1 VKAGCPRYSQNCGAR
16 RTAAVMCVS
25 WPVLRSGRRWA
36 LGAVARVTL
45 CWHGSHRRAPQ
56 DPIMPRIAVGGFHHE
71 TNTFSATPATYEDFV
86 VADGWPGLTRGD
98 DILTV
103 FRDRNIGL
111 CGFLDVARERGW
123 MIVPALWCQANPS
136 GRPTADAYERV
147 AGELVA
153 RIKSAHDSGP
163 LDAVYLCLHGA
174 MATEHLDDGEGE
186 LMRRVR
192 AVVGYEIPLVASL
205 DFHANITAAMVSE
218 SDAMAAYRTYP
229 HLDIAETGRRAA
241 RLLARI
247 LETGGKPAKAFRHL
261 PYIIP
266 LTQQCTLIEPAK
278 GVAAAAEALQGEGV
292 TDVSFAA
299 GFPPADVPECGPAI
313 LAYGWDARAVEAA
326 AASLYARCL
335 EAEKEFA
342 AKLWQPDEA
351 VGYAIRQSN
360 YAKKPIVLAD
370 TQDNPGAGGDSDTV
384 GILAEL
390 VKQDAPDA
398 VLGLLYDPATAAAAH
413 KAGPGAVIERTIGCV
428 SRAPGHVPLKGR
440 FIVEAL
446 SDGSFATTGPMYKGF
461 HMELGPMAVLRV
473 DQGRRGV
480 RVVVSSRKQQAADQ
494 AVFAHIGIDPAAPK
508 ILVLKSS
515 VHFRNHF
522 QDLAEEILIVLAP
535 GPNIEDPA
543 KLPYRKLRAGVRLR
557 PLGPEHR
564 PA

>member
-1 VKAGCPRYSQNCGAR
+1 
-16 RTAAVMCVS
+16 M
-25 WPVLRSGRRWA
+25 
-36 LGAVARVTL
+36 RV
-45 CWHGSHRRAPQ
+45 
-56 DPIMPRIAVGGFHHE
+56 AVGGFHHE
-71 TNTFSATPATYEDFV
+71 TNTFSATPATYDDFV

-98 DILTV
+98 DILTS
-103 FRDRNIGL
+103 FRNKNIGIA
-111 CGFLDVARERGW
+111 GFLEEARGHGW
-123 MIVPALWCQANPS
+123 TIAPTLWCQANPC
-136 GRPTADAYERV
+136 GRPTVDAYERV
-147 AGELVA
+147 VGELVA
-153 RIKSAHDSGP
+153 RIQAAQDSRP

-192 AVVGYEIPLVASL
+192 AVTGYEIPLVASL
-205 DFHANITAAMVSE
+205 DFHANITDAMVAE

-247 LETGGKPAKAFRHL
+247 LATGRKPHKAFCHL

-278 GVAAAAEALQGEGV
+278 GVAAAAEGLSGAADSV
-292 TDVSFAA
+292 ADVSFAA
-299 GFPPADVPECGPAI
+299 GFPPADTPECGPAI
-313 LAYGWDARAVEAA
+313 LAYGWDKRAVEAA
-326 AASLYARCL
+326 GEALRVHCL
-335 EAEKEFA
+335 EAEKAFA
-342 AKLWQPDEA
+342 AKLWRPDEA
-351 VGYAIRQSN
+351 VAYAIRQSN

-390 VKQDAPDA
+390 VRQDTPDA
-398 VLGLLYDPATAAAAH
+398 VLGLLYDPATAKAAH
-413 KAGPGAVIERTIGCV
+413 AAGKSAVIERAIGCV
-428 SRAPGHVPLKGR
+428 SGVPGHTPFPGR

-446 SDGSFATTGPMYKGF
+446 SDGAFATTGPMYKGF

-480 RVVVSSRKQQAADQ
+480 RVVVASRKQQAADQ
-494 AVFAHIGIDPAAPK
+494 AVFTQIGIDPATPK

-522 QDLAEEILIVLAP
+522 QDLAEEILVVLAP

-543 KLPYRKLRAGVRLR
+543 ALPYKKLRAGVRLR
-557 PLGPEHR
+557 PLGPEHLR
-564 PA
+564 A

>member
-1 VKAGCPRYSQNCGAR
+1 
-16 RTAAVMCVS
+16 
-25 WPVLRSGRRWA
+25 
-36 LGAVARVTL
+36 
-45 CWHGSHRRAPQ
+45 
-56 DPIMPRIAVGGFHHE
+56 MPRIAVGGFHHE
-71 TNTFSATPATYEDFV
+71 TNTFAATPATYDDFL

-98 DILTV
+98 DIFTT
-103 FRDRNIGL
+103 FDRKNIGIS
-111 CGFLDVARERGW
+111 GFLEVARALGW
-123 MIVPALWCQANPS
+123 MIVPTLWCQAGPS
-136 GRPTADAYERV
+136 GRPTVDAYERV
-147 AGELVA
+147 AGEMVTRIRAA
-153 RIKSAHDSGP
+153 RDSGP

-192 AVVGYEIPLVASL
+192 EVVGPEMPLVASI
-205 DFHANITAAMVSE
+205 DFHANVTEAMVAL

-229 HLDIAETGRRAA
+229 HLDIAETGRRVA

-247 LETGGKPAKAFRHL
+247 LENGTKPHKAFCHL

-278 GVAAAAEALQGEGV
+278 GLAEAAEAPAGNGV
-292 TDVSFAA
+292 MDVSFAA
-299 GFPPADVPECGPAI
+299 GFPPADVPECGPSI
-313 LAYGWDARAVEAA
+313 LAYGWDEAPVDAA
-326 AASLYARCL
+326 ANTLRQRGL
-335 EAEKEFA
+335 DAERAFA
-342 AKLWQPDEA
+342 AKFWQPGEA
-351 VGYAIRQSN
+351 VAYAIRQSN

-398 VLGLLYDPATAAAAH
+398 VLGLLYDPPTAAAAH
-413 KAGPGAVIERTIGCV
+413 KAGQGATIERGIGCV
-428 SRAPGHVPLKGR
+428 SGQPGHAPLAGR
-440 FIVEAL
+440 WIVEAL
-446 SDGSFATTGPMYKGF
+446 SDGSFAATGPMYKGF
-461 HMELGPMAVLRV
+461 HMQLGPMAVLRA
-473 DQGRRGV
+473 DSGRRGV

-494 AVFAHIGIDPAAPK
+494 AVFAHIGIDPNTPK

-522 QDLAEEILIVLAP
+522 QGLAEEILVVLAP

-543 KLPYRKLRAGVRLR
+543 ALPYRKLRAGVRLR
-557 PLGPEHR
+557 PLGPEYQ

>member
-1 VKAGCPRYSQNCGAR
+1 
-16 RTAAVMCVS
+16 M
-25 WPVLRSGRRWA
+25 
-36 LGAVARVTL
+36 
-45 CWHGSHRRAPQ
+45 H
-56 DPIMPRIAVGGFHHE
+56 RIAVGGFHHE
-71 TNTFSATPATYEDFV
+71 TNTFAPTPATYEDFV

-98 DILTV
+98 DILVT
-103 FRDRNIGL
+103 FRAKNIGIS
-111 CGFLDVARERGW
+111 GFLEVARERGW
-123 MIVPALWCQANPS
+123 MIVPTLWCQAGPC
-136 GRPTADAYERV
+136 GRPTVDAYERV

-153 RIKSAHDSGP
+153 RIEAARDSGP

-192 AVVGYEIPLVASL
+192 EVVGHDIPLVASL
-205 DFHANITAAMVSE
+205 DFHANVTEAMVSK

-247 LETGGKPAKAFRHL
+247 LETGRKPHKAFCRL

-266 LTQQCTLIEPAK
+266 LTQQCTMIEPAK
-278 GVAAAAEALQGEGV
+278 GLAEAAEALAGDRAHGV
-292 TDVSFAA
+292 MDVSFAA
-299 GFPPADVPECGPAI
+299 GFPPADTPECGPSI
-313 LAYGWDARAVEAA
+313 LAYGWDPAAVEAA
-326 AASLYARCL
+326 ARALRQRGIDG
-335 EAEKEFA
+335 EKAFA
-342 AKLWQPDEA
+342 AKLWRPGEA
-351 VGYAIRQSN
+351 VAYAIRQSN
-360 YAKKPIVLAD
+360 YAKRPIVLAD

-390 VKQDAPDA
+390 IRQDAPDA
-398 VLGLLYDPATAAAAH
+398 VLGLLYDPGTAAAAH
-413 KAGPGAVIERTIGCV
+413 KAGKGAVFERAIGCV
-428 SRAPGHVPLKGR
+428 SGVPGHTPLAGR
-440 FIVEAL
+440 WIVEAI

-461 HMELGPMAVLRV
+461 HMQLGPMAVLRA
-473 DQGRRGV
+473 DSGRRGV

-494 AVFAHIGIDPAAPK
+494 AVFAHIGIDPAAPR

-543 KLPYRKLRAGVRLR
+543 ALPYRKLRAGMRLR

-564 PA
+564 PG

>member
-1 VKAGCPRYSQNCGAR
+1 
-16 RTAAVMCVS
+16 
-25 WPVLRSGRRWA
+25 
-36 LGAVARVTL
+36 
-45 CWHGSHRRAPQ
+45 
-56 DPIMPRIAVGGFHHE
+56 MPRIAVGGFHHE
-71 TNTFSATPATYEDFV
+71 TNTFAATPATYDDFV
-86 VADGWPGLTRGD
+86 MADGWPGLTRGD
-98 DILTV
+98 EI
-103 FRDRNIGL
+103 FAAFERKNIGIS
-111 CGFLDVARERGW
+111 GFLEVARERGW
-123 MIVPALWCQANPS
+123 MVVPTLWCQAGPS
-136 GRPTADAYERV
+136 GRPTVDAYERV
-147 AGELVA
+147 AGELVMRIRAA
-153 RIKSAHDSGP
+153 RDSGP

-192 AVVGYEIPLVASL
+192 EAVGPEIPLVASL
-205 DFHANITAAMVSE
+205 DFHANITAEMVAL

-247 LETGGKPAKAFRHL
+247 LETGAKPHKAFLHL

-278 GVAAAAEALQGEGV
+278 GLAAAAAALASDGV
-292 TDVSFAA
+292 ADASFAA
-299 GFPPADVPECGPAI
+299 GFPPADVPECGPTI
-313 LAYGWDARAVEAA
+313 LAYGWDEAA
-326 AASLYARCL
+326 VAAAGEALYARGI
-335 EAEKEFA
+335 EAEKGFA
-342 AKLWQPDEA
+342 AKLWQPGEA
-351 VGYAIRQSN
+351 VAYAIRQSN
-360 YAKKPIVLAD
+360 YAKRPIVLAD

-398 VLGLLYDPATAAAAH
+398 VLGLLYDPPTAAAAH
-413 KAGPGAVIERTIGCV
+413 KAGTGAVLERAIGCV
-428 SRAPGHVPLKGR
+428 SRQPGHAPLAGR
-440 FIVEAL
+440 WIVEAL
-446 SDGSFATTGPMYKGF
+446 SDGSFAATGPMYKGF
-461 HMELGPMAVLRV
+461 HMQLGPMAVLRA
-473 DQGRRGV
+473 DAGRRGV

-494 AVFAHIGIDPAAPK
+494 AVFAHIGIDPNAPK

-543 KLPYRKLRAGVRLR
+543 ALPYRKLRAGVRLR
-557 PLGPEHR
+557 PLGPAFA

>member
-1 VKAGCPRYSQNCGAR
+1 
-16 RTAAVMCVS
+16 
-25 WPVLRSGRRWA
+25 
-36 LGAVARVTL
+36 
-45 CWHGSHRRAPQ
+45 
-56 DPIMPRIAVGGFHHE
+56 MPRIAVGGFHHE
-71 TNTFSATPATYEDFV
+71 TNTFAATPATYEDFV

-98 DILTV
+98 DIFAT
-103 FRDRNIGL
+103 FRDKNIGL
-111 CGFLDVARERGW
+111 AGFLDEARGRGW
-123 MIVPALWCQANPS
+123 MIVPTLWCQANPS

-147 AGELVA
+147 AGELVSRIRAA
-153 RIKSAHDSGP
+153 RDSGP

-174 MATEHLDDGEGE
+174 MASEHLDDGEGE

-192 AVVGYEIPLVASL
+192 AVIGYDIPLVASL
-205 DFHANITAAMVSE
+205 DFHANVSDAMVSE

-241 RLLARI
+241 RLMARI
-247 LETGGKPAKAFRHL
+247 LESGQKPHKMCCRL
-261 PYIIP
+261 PYLIP

-278 GVAAAAEALQGEGV
+278 GVAEAAAGLAGDCVE
-292 TDVSFAA
+292 DVSFAA
-299 GFPPADVPECGPAI
+299 GFPPADVPDCGPTI
-313 LAYGWDARAVEAA
+313 LAYGWDLRAAEAA
-326 AASLYARCL
+326 ADALRVHCL
-335 EAEKEFA
+335 AAEKRFA
-342 AKLWQPDEA
+342 AKFWRADEA
-351 VGYAIRQSN
+351 VAHAIRQSN
-360 YAKKPIVLAD
+360 FATKPIVLAD

-413 KAGPGAVIERTIGCV
+413 KAGRGAVLARAIGCV
-428 SRAPGHVPLKGR
+428 SDAAGHAPLAGR
-440 FIVEAL
+440 YIVEAL
-446 SDGSFATTGPMYKGF
+446 SDGAFATTGPMYKGF
-461 HMELGPMAVLRV
+461 HMQLGPMAVLRA
-473 DQGRRGV
+473 DAGRRGV

-494 AVFAHIGIDPAAPK
+494 AVFTHIGIDPATPK

-522 QDLAEEILIVLAP
+522 QDLAEEILVVLAP

-543 KLPYRKLRAGVRLR
+543 ALPYKKLRPGVRLR

>member
-1 VKAGCPRYSQNCGAR
+1 
-16 RTAAVMCVS
+16 M
-25 WPVLRSGRRWA
+25 
-36 LGAVARVTL
+36 
-45 CWHGSHRRAPQ
+45 H
-56 DPIMPRIAVGGFHHE
+56 RIAVGGFHHE
-71 TNTFSATPATYEDFV
+71 TNTFAATPATYEDFV

-98 DILTV
+98 DILTT
-103 FRDRNIGL
+103 FRDKNIGIS
-111 CGFLDVARERGW
+111 GFLEVARERGW
-123 MIVPALWCQANPS
+123 MIVPALWCQAGPS
-136 GRPTADAYERV
+136 GRPTVDAYERV
-147 AGELVA
+147 AGELVL
-153 RIKSAHDSGP
+153 RIKAARDSGP

-192 AVVGYEIPLVASL
+192 EAVGYEIPLVASL
-205 DFHANITAAMVSE
+205 DFHANITDAMVSH

-247 LETGGKPAKAFRHL
+247 LETGAKPHKAFCHL

-278 GVAAAAEALQGEGV
+278 GLAEAAEVLAGNSV
-292 TDVSFAA
+292 MDVSFAA
-299 GFPPADVPECGPAI
+299 GFPPADTPECGPSI
-313 LAYGWDARAVEAA
+313 LAYGWDLAAVEAA
-326 AASLYARCL
+326 AKALLQRGRD
-335 EAEKEFA
+335 AEQAFA
-342 AKLWQPDEA
+342 AKLWQPGEA
-351 VGYAIRQSN
+351 VAYAIRQAN
-360 YAKKPIVLAD
+360 YAQKPIVLAD

-390 VKQDAPDA
+390 VKQDAAEA
-398 VLGLLYDPATAAAAH
+398 VLGLLYDPATAAAAR
-413 KAGPGAVIERTIGCV
+413 KAGKGAVIARAIGCV
-428 SRAPGHVPLKGR
+428 SRQAGHAPLAGR
-440 FIVEAL
+440 WIVEAL

-461 HMELGPMAVLRV
+461 HMQLGPMAVLRA
-473 DQGRRGV
+473 DSGRRGV

-494 AVFAHIGIDPAAPK
+494 AVFTHIGIDPSTPK

-543 KLPYRKLRAGVRLR
+543 ALPYKRLRAGVRLR
-557 PLGPEHR
+557 PLGPEHQ

>member
-1 VKAGCPRYSQNCGAR
+1 
-16 RTAAVMCVS
+16 
-25 WPVLRSGRRWA
+25 
-36 LGAVARVTL
+36 
-45 CWHGSHRRAPQ
+45 
-56 DPIMPRIAVGGFHHE
+56 MPRIAVGGFHHE
-71 TNTFSATPATYEDFV
+71 TNTFAPTPATYEDFV
-86 VADGWPGLTRGD
+86 MADGWPGLTRGD
-98 DILTV
+98 DMFAT
-103 FRDRNIGL
+103 FRAKNIGMS
-111 CGFLDVARERGW
+111 GFLDVARECGW
-123 MIVPALWCQANPS
+123 MVVPALWCQAGPS

-147 AGELVA
+147 AGELVM
-153 RIKSAHDSGP
+153 RIQAAGDSGP

-192 AVVGYEIPLVASL
+192 AIVGPDVPLVASI
-205 DFHANITAAMVSE
+205 DFHANVTAEMVAL

-247 LETGGKPAKAFRHL
+247 LETGTKPHKAFCHL

-278 GVAAAAEALQGEGV
+278 GLADAAASLAGEGV
-292 TDVSFAA
+292 ADVSFAA
-299 GFPPADVPECGPAI
+299 GFPPADVPECGPSI
-313 LAYGWDARAVEAA
+313 LAYGWDAAAVEAA
-326 AASLYARCL
+326 LETLRRRGLAAEQA
-335 EAEKEFA
+335 FA
-342 AKLWQPDEA
+342 AKLWPPHEA

-360 YAKKPIVLAD
+360 YARKPIVLAD
-370 TQDNPGAGGDSDTV
+370 TQDNPGAGGDSDSV

-413 KAGPGAVIERTIGCV
+413 KAGRGAAIERAIGCV
-428 SRAPGHVPLKGR
+428 SGQPGHAPLAGR
-440 FIVEAL
+440 WIVEAV
-446 SDGSFATTGPMYKGF
+446 SDGSFAATGPMYKGF
-461 HMELGPMAVLRV
+461 HMELGPMAVLRA
-473 DQGRRGV
+473 DSGRRGV

-494 AVFAHIGIDPAAPK
+494 AMFAHIGIDPAAPK

-535 GPNIEDPA
+535 GPNVEDPA
-543 KLPYRKLRAGVRLR
+543 ALPYRKLRAGVRLR
-557 PLGPEHR
+557 PLGPEFR

>member
-1 VKAGCPRYSQNCGAR
+1 
-16 RTAAVMCVS
+16 
-25 WPVLRSGRRWA
+25 
-36 LGAVARVTL
+36 
-45 CWHGSHRRAPQ
+45 
-56 DPIMPRIAVGGFHHE
+56 MPRIAVGGFHHE
-71 TNTFSATPATYEDFV
+71 TNTFSTTPAVYEDFV

-98 DILTV
+98 DILTT
-103 FRDRNIGL
+103 FRGKNIAM
-111 CGFLDVARERGW
+111 CGFLEVAREHGW
-123 MIVPALWCQANPS
+123 MPMPALWCQANPS

-147 AGELVA
+147 VGELVS
-153 RIKSAHDSGP
+153 RIKTARDSGP

-174 MATEHLDDGEGE
+174 MTTEHLDDGEGE

-192 AVVGYEIPLVASL
+192 AVVGYDIPLVASL
-205 DFHANITAAMVSE
+205 DFHANITEAMVSE

-229 HLDIAETGRRAA
+229 HLDIAETGRRTA

-247 LETGGKPAKAFRHL
+247 LESGQKPAKAFCHL

-278 GVAAAAEALQGEGV
+278 GVAAAAEALQSDGV
-292 TDVSFAA
+292 MDVSFAA
-299 GFPPADVPECGPAI
+299 GFPPADVPECGPTM
-313 LAYGWDARAVEAA
+313 LAYGWDMPAVEDAVAA
-326 AASLYARCL
+326 LRARCL
-335 EAEKEFA
+335 EAETEFA

-351 VGYAIRQSN
+351 VGHAIRQSN

-390 VKQDAPDA
+390 VRQDAPDA
-398 VLGLLYDPATAAAAH
+398 VLGLLHDPATAAAAH
-413 KAGPGAVIERTIGCV
+413 KAGQGATIERAIGCV
-428 SRAPGHVPLKGR
+428 SGVPGCVPLKGR
-440 FIVEAL
+440 YIVEAL
-446 SDGSFATTGPMYKGF
+446 SNGSFETTGPMYKGF

-473 DQGRRGV
+473 DHGRRGV
-480 RVVVSSRKQQAADQ
+480 RVVVTSRKQQAADQ
-494 AVFAHIGIDPAAPK
+494 SMFAHIGIDPATPK

-543 KLPYRKLRAGVRLR
+543 KLPYKKLRAGVRLR

-564 PA
+564 PS